1 MYRSKKK
8 LKVFRFGLFFEK
20 IIQRFSPVEISQFFS
35 DLRCAK
41 KQKKFPTM
49 DEAPPVVDFVD
60 VGAPGEFAVPLPAY
74 PHPPPLHYN
83 PEFDDAGDDGLAEAM
98 DDMEIS
104 ASQQVR
110 NGIPKLKD
118 FYAYQAMVSLL
129 YFAII

>member
-20 IIQRFSPVEISQFFS
+20 IFQGFSPVEIFHFFS

-41 KQKKFPTM
+41 KQKKYLTM
-49 DEAPPVVDFVD
+49 DEAPQVVDFVD
-60 VGAPGEFAVPLPAY
+60 IGAPGEFAVPLPAY
-74 PHPPPLHYN
+74 PHPPPLDYN

-110 NGIPKLKD
+110 NGIPQLKD